1 VLFIAEPFVSSS
13 SSGAVPV
20 LTITPTMPSIPSTTA
35 LGATV
40 ATITVTMS
48 DGSTFIGTLTFGSPY
63 FDDGG
68 IYAISGSSSPFLL
81 IVDPDGP
88 GVGAEGGNVDNVTVV
103 ATQ

>member
-1 VLFIAEPFVSSS
+1 MFFICEPFGPVTV
-13 SSGAVPV
+13 SGAFPIITV
-20 LTITPTMPSIPSTTA
+20 TPTMPTIPNTVST
-35 LGATV
+35 GSTV
-40 ATITVTMS
+40 AIITVTMS
-48 DGSTFIGTLTFGSPY
+48 DGSTFTGTVAFGSPY

-88 GVGAEGGNVDNVTVV
+88 GVGAEGGNIDNVTVV